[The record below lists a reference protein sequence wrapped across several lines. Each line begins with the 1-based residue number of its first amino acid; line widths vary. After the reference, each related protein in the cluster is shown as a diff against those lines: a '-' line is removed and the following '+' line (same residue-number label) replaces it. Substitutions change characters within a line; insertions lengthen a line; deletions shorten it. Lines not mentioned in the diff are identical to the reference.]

1 MRSDSGPAGP
11 QQDAAAEVL
20 GALVQTSYAVVDA
33 VAAIAARHRLSLTL
47 WRVIAILRD
56 RTPMMSDLAEHLGLD
71 RSTITGLVDRAATRG
86 LLVKTG
92 DPLDRRSVRVRL
104 TAAGQDLARTC
115 AAELSEALSPVLRRL
130 STSEQEHLG
139 QLLDAL
145 DVTG

>member
-56 RTPMMSDLAEHLGLD
+56 RTARVIE
-71 RSTITGLVDRAATRG
+71 RA
-86 LLVKTG
+86 
-92 DPLDRRSVRVRL
+92 VRV
-104 TAAGQDLARTC
+104 
-115 AAELSEALSPVLRRL
+115 LSGI
-130 STSEQEHLG
+130 STPS
-139 QLLDAL
+139 
-145 DVTG
+145 